1 MMIRAQDTVY
11 WPGLSKDID
20 MIRACCLTC
29 QSTAPSQSN
38 LPPVD
43 PVTPEYPF
51 QDIVMDHFTLNNKS
65 YGVFADRFTNWPG
78 VYVGDSSMD
87 VCRVLAGISEDYG
100 IPETLTTDGGKNY
113 TSEKTENFLRQYG
126 IEHRVTWVANPH
138 ANCRAELA
146 VNSMKRLIR
155 DNVTLDG
162 SLETVKFSGAILQD
176 RNTKDRD
183 IGKSPA
189 EFLMGRQLRDFLPKS
204 KDQLIGKTW
213 SELASQ
219 RETAQA
225 VRGAKLK

>member
-1 MMIRAQDTVY
+1 MTYIALVEVNQA
-11 WPGLSKDID
+11 I
-20 MIRACCLTC
+20 CLV
-29 QSTAPSQSN
+29 N
-38 LPPVD
+38 L
-43 PVTPEYPF
+43 
-51 QDIVMDHFTLNNKS
+51 
-65 YGVFADRFTNWPG
+65 
-78 VYVGDSSMD
+78 
-87 VCRVLAGISEDYG
+87 
-100 IPETLTTDGGKNY
+100 GKNY